1 MNIANW
7 KIGTRLGLGYGLV
20 LVLLACVAGFGLNGM
35 SETDESLHHV
45 VDVNVKKIAYLQD
58 MEAANLTE
66 ALVMRNIALLNDEN
80 EVDSQKKMLDE
91 ARRTYEAALTALENT
106 PMSERGKTTLA
117 TINEEVTTA
126 KSLAE
131 KFLDMQKENKGDAVQ
146 FLMQKIIPVTENLR
160 HTIHKLSQF
169 EVDANKNDVKIAL
182 ANYNSARLWMFSL
195 TAIALLSGALIA
207 WLASRSITRP
217 INEAVR
223 VAQTVA
229 KGDLTSR
236 IEVTTND
243 ETGLLLQALKEMN
256 GNLQKIVGEV
266 RNGTDAIAT
275 ASSQIAS
282 GNLDLSVRTEQQAS
296 SLEETAS
303 SMEELTST
311 VKQNS
316 DNAQQANTLALS
328 ASSVANEG
336 GTVVSQVVETMRS
349 IKESARK
356 IVDIIGVIDG
366 IAFQT
371 NILALNAAVEAA
383 RAGEQGRGFAVV
395 ASEVRN
401 LAQRSAAAAK
411 EIKALIGDSVE
422 KVDHGAMLVDN
433 AGSTMQKIVESVQRV
448 TDIMSEITA
457 ASKEQTVGIEQINK
471 AIIEMDNVTQQNA
484 SLVEEAAGAAESMQ
498 DQANN
503 LAQAVSVFNIEGS
516 HIVSPKMTKVANDA
530 VRNSPKMVASLTA
543 ISKNPNRP
551 KNKPLSIQR
560 IANASVVREDDW
572 EEF

>member
-1 MNIANW
+1 
-7 KIGTRLGLGYGLV
+7 
-20 LVLLACVAGFGLNGM
+20 M

-91 ARRTYEAALTALENT
+91 ARGTYEAALTALENT
-106 PMSERGKTTLA
+106 PMSERGKTTVA

-195 TAIALLSGALIA
+195 TAIALLSDALIA

-356 IVDIIGVIDG
+356 IVYIIGVIDG

-433 AGSTMQKIVESVQRV
+433 AGSTMQKIVASVRRV
-448 TDIMSEITA
+448 NDIMGEITA

-484 SLVEEAAGAAESMQ
+484 SLVEEAAAAAESMQ
-498 DQANN
+498 QQAQM
-503 LAQAVSVFNIEGS
+503 LADAVSIFKLG
-516 HIVSPKMTKVANDA
+516 DA
-530 VRNSPKMVASLTA
+530 VAA
-543 ISKNPNRP
+543 RP
-551 KNKPLSIQR
+551 ALSSARMMLQ
-560 IANASVVREDDW
+560 
-572 EEF
+572 